1 MFFFFQVFL
10 KKNDGTL
17 LPLRPVVSGPIREK
31 KEKPTSNNLV
41 PAESSSSSTSSSSD
55 SPLQIRSVSC
65 SSVSA
70 AEGRRG
76 VAVVCERR
84 VADKEEIEVT
94 AFVTIAPF
102 SVKMQSNLK
111 TQVRL
116 ERRDEATGSRLWSH
130 CVPSAEV
137 RVTPEGELRI
147 DLPPYKDAAVLS
159 KASSSSSR
167 LRQHVQVKMYLF
179 RKRDRRYVASSFN
192 HVWGC

>member
-1 MFFFFQVFL
+1 MFLFFQVFL

-41 PAESSSSSTSSSSD
+41 PAESSSSSSSSD

-102 SVKMQSNLK
+102 YVKMQSNLK

-137 RVTPEGELRI
+137 RVTPAKVVEDATGGDDFDRLLGGLFLGREHHGEESQTENC
-147 DLPPYKDAAVLS
+147 P
-159 KASSSSSR
+159 
-167 LRQHVQVKMYLF
+167 
-179 RKRDRRYVASSFN
+179 RRESAP
-192 HVWGC
+192 HA